1 MAMTVLRIL
10 RKALSENPAGQH
22 GCAVVKHCLRDRS
35 GASAILLG
43 IALPVLVGFVGLGVE
58 TGIWYLEKREL
69 QEAADSAALAGA
81 REFAA
86 NAATQTAM
94 ETAATSA
101 VSKSGFSGVTPVI
114 NQPPASG
121 LFATGGTYA
130 DPNAVEAIVT
140 QTYSTYF
147 VSLFGLNSV
156 DITTRAVA
164 VEGGGNS
171 QMSACIVALAEG
183 YPNEPE
189 ICGNNATGVV
199 FQGSLD
205 LNLSSCTVHSNDS
218 CGPSYDFN
226 GNPTISVDCLTYSG
240 GSEVGV
246 DPVSGDSSNLTLTN
260 CDEPTYAGV
269 VGNPYADVFVPAS
282 LGPCHAAPDGVPD
295 PSDPTNT
302 DKRVFTPGYYCD
314 TNPSPNAGG
323 IELLSTTGQSNTL
336 EPGVYFVDGSV
347 HINGASL
354 YGENV
359 IIVMVDTV
367 EGTFDFNG
375 NGALTL
381 IGPTYEDIFN
391 APSPAFDLILDQ
403 GVDPT
408 SHNWAGLSLYLT
420 MTSDLGDSN
429 PCSNKINGTAYME
442 VSGAVYAPNTCITFT
457 GNNTSGSSDDS
468 CFQLIAG
475 NITLAGNVTMSSSN
489 CQMGGGAGGNGS
501 TYGTIVGLVE

>member
-1 MAMTVLRIL
+1 MTARDVLGF
-10 RKALSENPAGQH
+10 PAKGEEPH
-22 GCAVVKHCLRDRS
+22 KGWTLWRFLRDRA
-35 GASAILLG
+35 GASAILVALS
-43 IALPVLVGFVGLGVE
+43 LPVLIGFVGLGVE
-58 TGIWYLEKREL
+58 TGVWYLEKREL

-86 NAATQTAM
+86 NNATQTAM
-94 ETAATSA
+94 LAAATTA

-114 NQPPASG
+114 NQPPSTG

-140 QTYSTYF
+140 ETYSTYF

-171 QMSACIVALAEG
+171 NMTACIVALAEG

-205 LNLSSCTVHSNDS
+205 LDLSSCTAHSNDS

-260 CDEPTYAGV
+260 CDEPTYADV
-269 VGNPYADVFVPAS
+269 VANPFSGAFVPSS
-282 LGPCHAAPDGVPD
+282 LGSCHAAPDGVPD

-314 TNPSPNAGG
+314 TDPSPSAGG
-323 IELLSTTGQSNTL
+323 IELLGSTGQSNTL
-336 EPGVYFVDGSV
+336 EPGVYFLEGSV
-347 HINGASL
+347 RINGASL
-354 YGENV
+354 SANKV
-359 IIVMVDTV
+359 TIVMVDSD
-367 EGTFDFNG
+367 GTFDFNG
-375 NGALTL
+375 NGDLTL
-381 IGPTYEDIFN
+381 IAPTYSDIFDSSL
-391 APSPAFDLILDQ
+391 APAYDLIYSQ
-403 GVDPT
+403 GTPTT
-408 SHNWAGLSLYLT
+408 SHNWAGLALYIT

-429 PCSNKINGTAYME
+429 PCSNKINGTAYMQ

-457 GNNTSGSSDDS
+457 GNNSSGGPDDS

-475 NITLAGNVTMSSSN
+475 NITLAGNVTMSSDD
-489 CQMGGGAGGNGS
+489 CQMGGGSGGNGS
-501 TYGTIVGLVE
+501 TYGAIVGLVE